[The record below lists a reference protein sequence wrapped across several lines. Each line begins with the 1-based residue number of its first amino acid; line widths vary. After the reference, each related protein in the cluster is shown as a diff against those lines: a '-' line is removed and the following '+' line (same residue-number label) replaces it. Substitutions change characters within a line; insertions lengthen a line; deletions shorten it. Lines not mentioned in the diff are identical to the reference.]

1 MAKYEVYCDGGAR
14 GNPGPA
20 AIGVVIKKMGGKMG
34 SAEDEVVKIGKF
46 VGSHLTNNQAE
57 YLAVLEALKKLHRLN
72 ASRIVFHLDSELVV
86 KQLNGSYKVKNPQLK
101 KLHQQI
107 QTILRNFKVVEF
119 RHVTRGNN
127 QEADSLVNEV
137 LDKLSYF

>member
-1 MAKYEVYCDGGAR
+1 MAKYEIYCDGGAR

-20 AIGVVIKKMGGKMG
+20 AVGVVIKKMGGKMG
-34 SAEDEVVKIGKF
+34 GVGDEVVKIGKF
-46 VGSHLTNNQAE
+46 IGSRLTNNQAE
-57 YLAVLEALKKLHRLN
+57 YLAVLEALRKLHRLN

-107 QTILRNFKVVEF
+107 LTLLRNLKVVKF
-119 RHVTRGNN
+119 KHVTRENN
-127 QEADSLVNEV
+127 QEADRLVNEA
-137 LDKLSYF
+137 LDKLS